1 MKCPRCGSEIKD
13 GRLFCEKCGEEIRI
27 VQDFEPEL
35 EVNMEGNISIED
47 EISMEENLSSD
58 VILSDDMEENLSMEE
73 NLLTEESGAEPW
85 WSRVWRKIGKRVS
98 LLTVRQR
105 MVMAVVLV
113 LLLSAVL
120 GLAVA
125 GVRHFSAD
133 YQYDKALE
141 YINKKDYARAC
152 SYAERAVELNP
163 GNVDYLVRLAGCFC
177 AMGNEEETIDL
188 CLRIIEMDESNE
200 AAYKRLISI
209 YEKREEYD
217 IINELLLSCG
227 NEQIV
232 NQYPGFI
239 AKPPE
244 FSFKGGVYNE
254 TISLKMLANT
264 QGTIYY
270 TVDGSKPDE
279 GSLVYSSPVFLES
292 GQYDIRA
299 VFINSYGV
307 ESDETQEH
315 YFVDVTVPEAP
326 LVSPEEGEYSR
337 PTIISVEAPEDYT
350 VYYTTDGTLPTAD
363 SIQYTGPFSMP
374 VGVNTF
380 RFVSYSAAGV
390 AGVETQVRYSLNLHA
405 ALSIEAAK
413 NKLLFELVN
422 AGIIQDMNGSV
433 KTGSGH
439 NVYGFK
445 YAVTVEGT
453 DYYLYREYY
462 EDDAGNRAGTG
473 TDYVVSIMEGQC
485 YKAVQAA
492 KETSAAGASVQGDGG
507 LPDEPEASVESASE
521 DTADAEGKGPW
532 STLILQDIN
541 SGTNPE

>member
-27 VQDFEPEL
+27 VQDFEPEM

-47 EISMEENLSSD
+47 EISMEENLSAD
-58 VILSDDMEENLSMEE
+58 DILSDD
-73 NLLTEESGAEPW
+73 TEKSGTEPW
-85 WSRVWRKIGKRVS
+85 RSGVLQKIGKRVS

-105 MVMAVVLV
+105 MIMAVVLV

-125 GVRHFSAD
+125 GVQHFSAD

-141 YINKKDYARAC
+141 YINKKDYAKAC
-152 SYAERAVELNP
+152 SYAERAVELEP
-163 GNVDYLVRLAGCFC
+163 GNVEYLVRLAGCFS
-177 AMGNEEETIDL
+177 AMGNEEETIEL
-188 CLRIIEMDESNE
+188 CLRIIGMDESNE

-209 YEKREEYD
+209 YEKRKEYD

-232 NQYPGFI
+232 SQYPGFI

-254 TISLKMLANT
+254 TLSLKMLANT

-279 GSLVYSSPVFLES
+279 SGLVYSSPVFLES

-337 PTIISVEAPEDYT
+337 PTIISVEVPEDYT

-363 SIQYTGPFSMP
+363 SIQYTGPFPMP

-390 AGVETQVRYSLNLHA
+390 AGVETQVRCSLNLHA

-422 AGIIQDMNGSV
+422 AGIIQDMSGSV

-439 NVYGFK
+439 NVYGYK
-445 YAVTVEGT
+445 YAVTVDGT

-492 KETSAAGASVQGDGG
+492 KETSAAGAAVQGDGG
-507 LPDEPEASVESASE
+507 KLPDEPETSAKEASE
-521 DTADAEGKGPW
+521 ENADAKDKGPW

-541 SGTNPE
+541 SGSNPE

>member
-1 MKCPRCGSEIKD
+1 MKCPGCGSEIKD
-13 GRLFCEKCGEEIRI
+13 GMLFCEKCGEEIRI
-27 VQDFEPEL
+27 VQDFEPEM
-35 EVNMEGNISIED
+35 EVNMEGTISIAD
-47 EISMEENLSSD
+47 EVSMEENPSAD
-58 VILSDDMEENLSMEE
+58 DILSDDEPKSG
-73 NLLTEESGAEPW
+73 TEHRR
-85 WSRVWRKIGKRVS
+85 SRILQNIRKRFS

-105 MVMAVVLV
+105 IIMAVVFV
-113 LLLSAVL
+113 LLFGAVS

-133 YQYDKALE
+133 YQYNKALE

-152 SYAERAVELNP
+152 SYAERAVELKP
-163 GNVDYLVRLAGCFC
+163 DNVDYLVRLAGCFY
-177 AMGNEEETIDL
+177 AAGNEEETIGL
-188 CLRIIEMDESNE
+188 CFRIIEMDAANE

-209 YEKREEYD
+209 YEKRKEYD

-232 NQYPGFI
+232 SQYPAYI

-254 TISLKMLANT
+254 TLSLKMLANT

-270 TVDGSKPDE
+270 TVDGSKPE
-279 GSLVYSSPVFLES
+279 ESSLVYSSPVFLES
-292 GQYDIRA
+292 GQYNIRA

-307 ESDETQEH
+307 VSDETQEH

-326 LVSPEEGEYSR
+326 SVSPEGGEYSR
-337 PTIISVEAPEDYT
+337 PAVISVDVPEGYT

-363 SIQYTGPFSMP
+363 SIQYTLPFPMP

-405 ALSIEAAK
+405 SLSIEAAK

-433 KTGSGH
+433 KNGSGH
-439 NVYGFK
+439 NVYGYK
-445 YAVTVEGT
+445 YAVTVNDT

-492 KETSAAGASVQGDGG
+492 KETFAAGAAVQGDGG
-507 LPDEPEASVESASE
+507 RMSDEPEDYEEEASE
-521 DTADAEGKGPW
+521 EPVAAEKKDPW
-532 STLILQDIN
+532 STLTLQDIN
-541 SGTNPE
+541 SGTTPE